1 MLENEIASYQTN
13 SQNTRENFGGRGFE
27 RPNEQRANQNYEDSL
42 KVTLD
47 ANSVILLFCLGL
59 ILVIASGSVSAI
71 FITKYNPNQILR
83 NQN

>member
-1 MLENEIASYQTN
+1 M
-13 SQNTRENFGGRGFE
+13 GRGFE

-47 ANSVILLFCLGL
+47 TKTIILLFSFGL
-59 ILVIASGSVSAI
+59 ILVTVSGSVSAI

-83 NQN
+83 NQT